1 MDESHSNNSCNH
13 RRQGISAQQ
22 SDGAHGHS
30 TGTVHTNA
38 TQNRARSLRSRAGD
52 RTNASAPTKA
62 AQDVI
67 MEFLYKYVSS
77 QRALTCLPE
86 VGDGTLRATQPSA
99 LNDPF
104 ECATTKIF
112 VETDSDAG
120 NRQLS
125 TVLTNIHDSTPVSE
139 DDVLKAREQYGSFY
153 MRELMSKQLSRR
165 FGVIAFASSPYHPLM
180 WSHYTVDGSG
190 FVIAYDVE
198 ELRNLCPAE
207 DYLRPVDYS
216 KKPPFITGYPV
227 LSDAGNI
234 LIFLA
239 HKSDHWEY
247 EREWRLIVELNATI
261 GTGHRDA
268 HDQSINLVRIPNRA
282 VSKVFFTERTPS
294 DAVDEARKRL
304 EDGNNRYRVRDLTK
318 LVLSETEYAYVEADA
333 AEQA

>member
-1 MDESHSNNSCNH
+1 
-13 RRQGISAQQ
+13 
-22 SDGAHGHS
+22 
-30 TGTVHTNA
+30 
-38 TQNRARSLRSRAGD
+38 
-52 RTNASAPTKA
+52 
-62 AQDVI
+62 

-125 TVLTNIHDSTPVSE
+125 TILTNIHDSTPVSE
-139 DDVLKAREQYGSFY
+139 DHVLMARERYGSLY
-153 MRELMSKQLSRR
+153 MRELMSQQLSRR
-165 FGVIAFASSPYHPLM
+165 FGVIAFASDPYHPLM

-190 FVIAYDVE
+190 FVIAYDVR
-198 ELRNLCPAE
+198 ELKRLCATE
-207 DYLRPVDYS
+207 DHLRPVRYS
-216 KKPPFITGYPV
+216 KKPPFIMDYPV

-239 HKSDHWEY
+239 HKSDHWTY
-247 EREWRLIVELNATI
+247 EQEWRLIIELNATI

-268 HDQSINLVRIPNRA
+268 HDQSINLVRIPNTA
-282 VSKVFFTERTPS
+282 VCKVFYTERTPRE
-294 DAVDEARKRL
+294 AVEEVRKRL
-304 EDGNNRYRVRDLTK
+304 EDGNNRYRATHPTK

-333 AEQA
+333 AQQA